1 MALMESTMMAL
12 GTEAPDF
19 TLPDAASQNAPVP
32 LRVYTEGA
40 KATLV
45 MFICNHC
52 PYVVHVVEQ
61 LAALGR
67 DYQPKGLKL
76 IAISSNDVT
85 RYPQDGPR
93 EMAGFAKMHGFTFPY
108 CYDESQE
115 VAKAYDAVCTP
126 DFFLFDADLKL
137 AYRGR
142 LDESRPGSGKPV
154 TGADMR
160 AALDKVLAGES
171 VPEREQVPSAGCS
184 IKWKED

>member
-19 TLPDAASQNAPVP
+19 TLPDAANENAPIH
-32 LRVYTEGA
+32 LRTHAQDA

-67 DYQPKGLKL
+67 DYQPKGVK
-76 IAISSNDVT
+76 IVAISSNDIE
-85 RYPQDGPR
+85 RYPADSP
-93 EMAGFAKMHGFTFPY
+93 EKMEAFAKTHGFTFPY

-115 VAKAYDAVCTP
+115 VARAYDAVCTP
-126 DFFLFDADLKL
+126 DFFVFDGELKL

-142 LDESRPGSGKPV
+142 LDESRPNSGKPV
-154 TGADMR
+154 TGVDMR
-160 AALDKVLAGES
+160 AALDKIIAGQD
-171 VPEREQVPSAGCS
+171 VPEADQVPSAGCS
-184 IKWKED
+184 IKWKE

>member
-12 GTEAPDF
+12 GTDAPTF
-19 TLPDAASQNAPVP
+19 TLPDVANQNAPIE
-32 LRVYTEGA
+32 LTTYTQEA
-40 KATLV
+40 TATLV

-52 PYVVHVVEQ
+52 PYVIHVVEQ
-61 LAALGR
+61 LAQLGR
-67 DYQPKGLKL
+67 DYQGKGVKI
-76 IAISSNDVT
+76 IAISSNDVS

-93 EMAGFAKMHGFTFPY
+93 EMAAFAKTHGFTFPY

-142 LDESRPGSGKPV
+142 LDESRPNSGKPV
-154 TGADMR
+154 TGVDMR
-160 AALDKVLAGES
+160 AALDKVLAGTPI
-171 VPEREQVPSAGCS
+171 PERDQIPSAGCS
-184 IKWKED
+184 IKWKDS

>member
-19 TLPDAASQNAPVP
+19 TLPDAANENAPVH
-32 LRVYTEGA
+32 LRTHAQGA

-67 DYQPKGLKL
+67 DYQGEGLRVV
-76 IAISSNDVT
+76 AISSNDVE
-85 RYPQDGPR
+85 RYPADAP
-93 EMAGFAKMHGFTFPY
+93 EHMAAFAKTHGFTFPY
-108 CYDESQE
+108 CYDASQE
-115 VAKAYDAVCTP
+115 VARAYDAACTP
-126 DFFLFDADLKL
+126 DFFLFDGELRL

-154 TGADMR
+154 TGRDMR
-160 AALDKVLAGES
+160 AALDRVLAGQS
-171 VPEREQVPSAGCS
+171 VPESEQVPSAGCS
-184 IKWKED
+184 IKWRA